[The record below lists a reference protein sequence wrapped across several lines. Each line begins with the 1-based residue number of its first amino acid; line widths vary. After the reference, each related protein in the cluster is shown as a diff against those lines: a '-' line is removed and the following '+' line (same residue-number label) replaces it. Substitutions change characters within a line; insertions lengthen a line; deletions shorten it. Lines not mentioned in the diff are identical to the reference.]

1 MGMEKNIIKNAL
13 LNALA
18 TIAYIALIASFLFY
32 VLKSFGPSADNTVLI
47 PIVML
52 SLFVFSAAFT
62 GMLVF
67 GRPIIWYLDG
77 KKEEAIYL
85 LAYTLVIFLIITIIA
100 LLALFLVL

>member
-1 MGMEKNIIKNAL
+1 MEKDIIKSAF

-18 TIAYIALIASFLFY
+18 TTAYIALVAFFMFY
-32 VLKSFGPSADNTVLI
+32 VPKSFGSGEDSTVLI

-52 SLFVFSAAFT
+52 SLFVFSAALT
-62 GMLVF
+62 GVLVF

-77 KKEEAIYL
+77 KKKEAIRL

-100 LLALFLVL
+100 LLALFFVL